1 VPGDPVVG
9 YVTQG
14 RGISIHRSDC
24 PNLLTLSAEAE
35 RRVEI
40 DWQEMDGEV
49 FVVRLAV
56 NGEDRRGLYADI
68 CEAISGTGTNIR
80 SAELASKDG
89 AVFGSVLVEVE
100 NHSHLHKVLRAV
112 RKVKGVTEISR
123 RDAGGHAELSPG

>member
-1 VPGDPVVG
+1 MG

-14 RGISIHRSDC
+14 RGISIHRTDC

-40 DWQEMDGEV
+40 DWREV
-49 FVVRLAV
+49 EGQTFEVRLAV
-56 NGEDRRGLYADI
+56 SGEDRRGLYADI

-89 AVFGSVLVEVE
+89 IVFGSILVEVE
-100 NHSHLHKVLRAV
+100 NHTHLHKVLKAV
-112 RKVKGVTEISR
+112 RKVKGVTEIAR
-123 RDAGGHAELSPG
+123 RDSSGPAEVVVG